1 MWFIPPTASNSSL
14 KGGLFCHRRQGY
26 DVFAWKMH
34 GFGGGRYQALVVLD
48 SKIMFEGNN
57 INQNFAIPR
66 YDEVIS

>member
-48 SKIMFEGNN
+48 SKIFCHNHRE
-57 INQNFAIPR
+57 AIELHVR
-66 YDEVIS
+66 RQ